1 MTQTPHYQGPL
12 LTVYQWE
19 ETLPDGSPI
28 LFERCVRPDSVA
40 VIPFLDRHT
49 ILLVEEAQLGRSD
62 TFVDIPGGRIDAGED
77 PLTAAKRELREELGY
92 EAAEFLLWEATE
104 YKGLV
109 RFTQSIYLAK
119 GLTPCTTPST
129 THDATETITI
139 IPIALEAAVER
150 CLTKNLRR
158 TEATLALLRMEY
170 DPATKQRLMSF
181 LSDGFPP
188 SQDGQ

>member
-19 ETLPDGSPI
+19 ETLPDGSRT

-40 VIPFLDRHT
+40 VIPFLDRDT

-109 RFTQSIYLAK
+109 RFTQFIYLAK
-119 GLTPCTTPST
+119 GLTPCTAPPT

-139 IPIALEAAVER
+139 IPIALETAVER

-158 TEATLALLRMEY
+158 TEATLALLRMGY

-188 SQDGQ
+188 SQDG